1 MRYIPITVSDEYVLG
16 DNVAAG
22 AAGSHNDVALVITFG
37 EMWEGTAKTIVWH
50 DANGENPT
58 LTLIT
63 DTMKDENGAYVV
75 PIPAEPK
82 AVEGEMLMTIKGVVT
97 DTTDTSKEKSATMTA
112 TARFF
117 VLGSAWDA
125 AAESSA
131 DVNATA
137 AAQLQTA
144 IDAETAARTAAV
156 SAEEEAREAAIAG
169 VNTAIKAQETSLKS
183 YVDSSVANAVTKK
196 DITAEVKNALESAD
210 MPYVNKSGDTM
221 TGGLTVSDTLTVQ
234 DKSAAA
240 TFESPKEDVTA
251 TVVSAGLT
259 LDNGKMGL
267 ALTEK
272 SFKLDASG
280 GIATEQGTQYSG
292 TYTTN
297 TYKPITFD
305 KNGAYVSSTPT
316 TSTGIANKSYVDSKA
331 GSPSSGKVVLK
342 NSTAVDSL
350 KAKADGTSGAL
361 GAVLAAKTDG
371 SFSITRSSAVVS
383 SYSVMDEDG
392 TETTEKLLENET
404 NTPFLKCDTS
414 GSITLTNLKTPT
426 GNTDAANKKYV
437 DEAIPHKPKV
447 IVLTLN
453 SGDWQEYT
461 GDCADGNKTVVV
473 TYYQDI
479 VEYQYSEPPE
489 EDDKCDIQLDCN
501 TYQTLLSAGVVGMYT
516 QNLGIVGDMTYPTIR
531 VFATSAYPKSEI
543 LLQATATGVYQA
555 NDYYDF
561 AGQFPVSNYVT
572 IRTGAIT

>member
-58 LTLIT
+58 FTLIT
-63 DTMKDENGAYVV
+63 DTMKDESGAYVV

-97 DTTDTSKEKSATMTA
+97 DTTDTGKEKSATMTA

-125 AAESSA
+125 NAETAA

-144 IDAETAARTAAV
+144 IDAETAARAAAV
-156 SAEEEAREAAIAG
+156 SAEEEARKAAITD
-169 VNTAIKAQETSLKS
+169 VNAAIEAQETSLKS

-221 TGGLTVSDTLTVQ
+221 TGGLTVSDVLTVQ
-234 DKSAAA
+234 DKDAAA
-240 TFESPKEDVTA
+240 TFESPKKDVAA
-251 TVVSAGLT
+251 TVVSADLT

-280 GIATEQGTQYSG
+280 GIATEQGTQYPG

-305 KNGAYVSSTPT
+305 KNGAYVSSAPT

-331 GSPSSGKVVLK
+331 GSPSSGEVTLK
-342 NSTAVDSL
+342 NPTAVASL
-350 KAKADGTSGAL
+350 KAKADGTAGAL
-361 GAVLAAKTDG
+361 GAILAAGTDG

-392 TETTEKLLENET
+392 TETTVKKLLEDDT
-404 NTPFLKCDTS
+404 NTPFLKCDSS
-414 GSITLTNLKTPT
+414 GFVTLTKLK
-426 GNTDAANKKYV
+426 
-437 DEAIPHKPKV
+437 I
-447 IVLTLN
+447 
-453 SGDWQEYT
+453 
-461 GDCADGNKTVVV
+461 
-473 TYYQDI
+473 
-479 VEYQYSEPPE
+479 PE
-489 EDDKCDIQLDCN
+489 EDADAARKDYVDSKIESNNNRYLPLMWELVLDKDCWNSYTVDAQGKAVTTTCYFYETDDAMIVGDPKQMTDIQLDAN
-501 TYQTLLSAGVVGMYT
+501 AYATLAASGVAGLYTENHVNAAGGNAAMKIIAVGAKPTADVKVQLLVKWVVDDSVPYAL
-516 QNLGIVGDMTYPTIR
+516 LGNFVKI
-531 VFATSAYPKSEI
+531 
-543 LLQATATGVYQA
+543 
-555 NDYYDF
+555 
-561 AGQFPVSNYVT
+561 
-572 IRTGAIT
+572 